1 MESQQMSFGSGS
13 QLLGGTSPF
22 QQILQAQSQGD
33 AGALQQQTP
42 NSMGFD
48 PSTGQIAQPMSPQPP
63 QAPQP
68 QQAPPSPQQ
77 AMQAGQPMP
86 QSFEAQTI
94 LEALSKRLSDNSSIQ
109 KKKID
114 MGVID

>member
-48 PSTGQIAQPMSPQPP
+48 PSSGQLAQPMSPQPP

-94 LEALSKRLSDNSSIQ
+94 LDALANRLKHTSKIAE
-109 KKKID
+109 KKLD
-114 MGVID
+114 MGVLD